1 MLRTRVLTG
10 VALAVAVVG
19 SVFGLS
25 TFYASLVFALVWLI
39 GTDEWARLVRLPLPF
54 RVLYDA
60 LFAAFVLLVLGFGLP
75 QGAVDTVLLLAAVC
89 WFVMFW
95 FVLRFPRPGPP
106 GLAVGVGFVVLAAAW
121 LSFQRVHGAPGNGPS
136 LILTGLVIVW
146 CADIG
151 AFFVGRTLGR
161 TRLAPRVS
169 PKKTWEGV
177 AGGVALAMLAG
188 LVAALAV
195 GLPAALLV
203 AIAGAMALI
212 SVVGDLGISMLKR
225 YAGLKDAGVL
235 LPGHGGILDRFDGV
249 TAALPFFVLGLQ
261 FAHVLD

>member
-10 VALAVAVVG
+10 VVLAVVVFA
-19 SVFGLS
+19 SIFGL
-25 TFYASLVFALVWLI
+25 TTVYASLVFGLVWLV
-39 GTDEWARLVRLPLPF
+39 GTDEWARLVRLRIPL
-54 RVLYDA
+54 RVAYDV
-60 LFAAFVLLVLGFGLP
+60 LFAAFVLIAVAFGLP
-75 QGAVDTVLLLAAVC
+75 NGLVDSLLSLAAVL
-89 WFVMFW
+89 WLVMFVL
-95 FVLRFPRPGPP
+95 VLRFPAPVPRIVSTVIGI
-106 GLAVGVGFVVLAAAW
+106 VVLTAAW
-121 LSFQRVHGAPGNGPS
+121 LSFARVHGAADNGPA

-151 AFFVGRTLGR
+151 AFFVGRTLGK

-188 LVAALAV
+188 AAAAMAT
-195 GLPAALLV
+195 GLPLVLL
-203 AIAGAMALI
+203 IPTAGAMALI

-249 TAALPFFVLGLQ
+249 TAALPFFVLGLK

>member
-1 MLRTRVLTG
+1 LTG
-10 VALAVAVVG
+10 VALAVVVVG

-25 TFYASLVFALVWLI
+25 TVYASLVFGLIWLI
-39 GTDEWARLVRLPLPF
+39 GTDEWARLVRLRIPL
-54 RVLYDA
+54 RVGYD
-60 LFAAFVLLVLGFGLP
+60 LIFAAFVLLVVVFGLP
-75 QGAVDTVLLLAAVC
+75 SGMVDTLLSLAAVL
-89 WFVMFW
+89 WLVMFF
-95 FVLRFPRPGPP
+95 FVLRFPKPAPR
-106 GLAVGVGFVVLAAAW
+106 AVTTVIGVVVLAAAW
-121 LSFQRVHGAPGNGPS
+121 LSFERVHGAADNGPA

-151 AFFVGRTLGR
+151 AFFVGRTLGK

-177 AGGVALAMLAG
+177 GGGVALAMLAG
-188 LVAALAV
+188 AVAALAT
-195 GLPAALLV
+195 GLPLAFLVPTAA
-203 AIAGAMALI
+203 AMALI

-249 TAALPFFVLGLQ
+249 TAALPFFVLGLK